1 MASSVNVDEI
11 IIDFVREN
19 HCLYD
24 KRNVD
29 FKNINKKKE
38 LWKKISETLKTLYNV
53 NIPGK
58 FFVFLNYYIIYFEKH
73 CNMQLFL

>member
-1 MASSVNVDEI
+1 MESSCVNVDEI

-24 KRNVD
+24 KRDVD

-38 LWKKISETLKTLYNV
+38 LWKKISEILKNLYEV
-53 NIPGK
+53 NISGK
-58 FFVFLNYYIIYFEKH
+58 FFVF
-73 CNMQLFL
+73 

>member
-1 MASSVNVDEI
+1 MELSLSVDEI

-24 KRNVD
+24 KRDVN

-38 LWKKISETLKTLYNV
+38 LWKQISETLKNLYDV
-53 NIPGK
+53 NMSGK
-58 FFVFLNYYIIYFEKH
+58 FFVIIFIILY
-73 CNMQLFL
+73 N

>member
-1 MASSVNVDEI
+1 MESSLNVDEI

-24 KRNVD
+24 KRDVN

-38 LWKKISETLKTLYNV
+38 LWKQISEMLRNLYDV
-53 NIPGK
+53 DMSGQ
-58 FFVFLNYYIIYFEKH
+58 FFVSLYYYII
-73 CNMQLFL
+73 